1 MTEISLPPNA
11 TLLPDSLT
19 LVVPANVLRS
29 EWTGKRRVVGLA
41 GVERWRGQ
49 ISTFP
54 ASTERT
60 AQAWRAFVFGLRGA
74 QNWFRWPLPCNFHV
88 GTRPLVGAAPGSD
101 YELPLTGITP
111 NARIARAGQY
121 MTVPLPSG
129 HARAVCLTADLR
141 GDAAGAAIAYF
152 EPALNEAPTVGATV
166 ETTRPYIP
174 VALVES
180 EATLSISGGVTVVP
194 LAVEEAF

>member
-1 MTEISLPPNA
+1 MTEIELPPNA
-11 TLLPDSLT
+11 LLLPDSLT
-19 LVVPANVLRS
+19 LAVPANVLRS

-49 ISTFP
+49 LNVFP
-54 ASTERT
+54 ASTERA
-60 AQAWRAFVFGLRGA
+60 AQKWRAFVFGLRGA

-88 GTRPLVGAAPGSD
+88 GPRPLVGASPGSD

-111 NARIARAGQY
+111 NSRIARAGQF

-141 GDAAGAAIAYF
+141 GDASGNAVAYF
-152 EPALNEAPTVGATV
+152 EPALNEVPSVGATV
-166 ETTRPYIP
+166 ETTRPFIP
-174 VALVES
+174 VAFVES
-180 EATLSISGGVTVVP
+180 EATLGLTGGITTAP
-194 LAVEEAF
+194 LVVEEAF